1 MEPPAQDH
9 GAWLSG
15 MGRQLSQFEVRI
27 EGVACLGYTRSMN
40 RFFNTAGPCVA
51 GKHYLLPSADRLS
64 EIAGLIAREQYFVIH
79 AARQSGKTTLLLDLC
94 HSLEAGGTHRALYCS
109 LEALQGV
116 TDPEKG
122 LPGIARCLLDAL
134 CAWPDVARDELA
146 AGLNFG
152 DFTNVL
158 KTLLRRLC
166 AALDKPLVLLFDEV
180 DCLAE
185 GTLITFLRQL
195 RDGYV
200 NRAGGQ
206 PFPSSVALVGMRN
219 IRDYRAQIRPGGTTL
234 GSASPFNIAAES
246 LTLANFT
253 EAEVGALYAQHTA
266 DTGQA
271 FPPEAVARA
280 FHWSQGQPWLV
291 NALAREVVD
300 KMLGMDYAKA
310 VTADLFDEAA
320 ERLILRR
327 DTHLDS
333 LIERLR
339 EERVRRVVEPVITG
353 DGLSVELDSDDAR
366 YVLDLGLLRRDRKV
380 WEAANPIYR
389 EVIARTLSYTS
400 QENLPATLVNRW
412 IADGQLDM
420 NGLLHGFQ
428 EFWRE
433 NADAWT
439 ERYDYREAAPHL
451 ILMAFLQRVVNGGA
465 HIDREFALGR
475 KRLDLCVQMGA
486 QRYPVELKL
495 RYSNKAEADGIEQLA
510 AYMDACGAKEGWL
523 VIFDRRPKRSWKL
536 RIFWRTVQRDGRT
549 IHVVGA

>member
-1 MEPPAQDH
+1 
-9 GAWLSG
+9 
-15 MGRQLSQFEVRI
+15 
-27 EGVACLGYTRSMN
+27 MN
-40 RFFNTAGPCVA
+40 RFFNTAGPCVP
-51 GKHYLLPSADRLS
+51 GDHYLLSSADRLR
-64 EIAGLIAREQYFVIH
+64 EVADLIHRKQYFVIH

-94 HSLEAGGTHRALYCS
+94 QSLEAGGKYRALYCS

-122 LPGIARCLLDAL
+122 IPGIAEAVRMAVLGHPQLAPLADKLCPAGEGFTLAL
-134 CAWPDVARDELA
+134 RA
-146 AGLNFG
+146 AL
-152 DFTNVL
+152 T
-158 KTLLRRLC
+158 RLC

-185 GTLITFLRQL
+185 GTLITFLRQI
-195 RDGYV
+195 RDGYI

-219 IRDYRAQIRPGGTTL
+219 IRDYKAQVRPGGTTL

-266 DTGQA
+266 DSGQA

-300 KMLGMDYAKA
+300 KMLGMDYGRPVSAE
-310 VTADLFDEAA
+310 LFDEAA

-333 LIERLR
+333 FVERLR
-339 EERVRRVVEPVITG
+339 EERVRRIIEPVLLG
-353 DGLSVELDSDDAR
+353 EDRAFDLLSDDCR
-366 YVLDLGLLRRDRKV
+366 YVLDLGLLRADRRRL
-380 WEAANPIYR
+380 EPANPLYR
-389 EVIARTLSYTS
+389 EVIVRTLNYSD
-400 QENLPATLVNRW
+400 QFALRDKIVNRW
-412 IADGQLDM
+412 VVDGRLDM
-420 NGLLHGFQ
+420 NGLLRGFQ

-433 NADAWT
+433 NADAWA
-439 ERYDYREAAPHL
+439 EKYEYREAAPHL
-451 ILMAFLQRVVNGGA
+451 ILMAFLQRVVNGGG

-475 KRLDLCVQMGA
+475 KRLDLCVHLGP

-495 RYSNKAEADGIEQLA
+495 RSGAKAEADGLGQLGE
-510 AYMDACGAKEGWL
+510 YMDLCGAKEGWL
-523 VIFDRRPKRSWKL
+523 VIFDRRPKRTWDE
-536 RIFWRTVQRDGRT
+536 RIFWRTVERDGRT